1 MAVKSKAVYVCKLCG
16 FENARWL
23 GQCPDCKEW
32 NTLEETE
39 KLTVGKTS
47 SKISYSAKASTVL
60 SEVKIDDEIRFDTKI
75 EEFNRVLG
83 GGLVKGSIV
92 LLGGDPG
99 IGKSTILLQ
108 LCGLTDSILKILYV
122 SGEESLRQIKLRA
135 ERLLVENDNLHM
147 LSSTNLEEIVA
158 TIETERPDIVIID
171 SIQTMQLEALSSS
184 AGSVTQVRE
193 CTTLLQKTAK
203 QNDISIFIV
212 GHVNKDGAIAGPKV
226 LEHIVDTVL
235 YFEGDRNL
243 AYRILRAVKNRYGNT
258 NEIGVFE
265 MEDRG
270 LVEVSNP
277 SAALLEGR
285 PENAPGSAITCITE
299 GSRPL
304 LLEVQAL
311 LSKTSYPTP
320 RRTASGFDY
329 SRFLLL
335 MAVIEKRGGL
345 AMGTLDSFINTVGG
359 FKVDETAADLAA
371 CIAII
376 SSILDK
382 PVPPD
387 LVAFG
392 EIGLSGEVRS
402 VASIEKR
409 ISEASRLGFS
419 KCAIPAGQKK
429 KLTRQFDCEIIG
441 ISNISDIFK
450 ILK

>member
-1 MAVKSKAVYVCKLCG
+1 MAAKSKSVFVCKDCG

-32 NTLEETE
+32 NTLEEIE
-39 KLTVGKTS
+39 KITTKSSVG
-47 SKISYSAKASTVL
+47 KISYSAKSSTVL
-60 SEVKIDDEIRFDTKI
+60 SDVKIDDEIRFDTKI
-75 EEFNRVLG
+75 GEFNRVLG

-108 LCGLTDSILKILYV
+108 LCGLTDNNLRLLYV

-135 ERLLVENDNLHM
+135 ERLSVSNDNLFM

-158 TIETERPDIVIID
+158 TIVTERPDIVIID
-171 SIQTMQLEALSSS
+171 SIQTMQLDTLTSS

-243 AYRILRAVKNRYGNT
+243 SYRILRAVKNRYGNT

-265 MEDRG
+265 MEDCG
-270 LVEVSNP
+270 LVEVGNP
-277 SAALLEGR
+277 SAALLAGR
-285 PENAPGSAITCITE
+285 PESAPGSAITCITE

-311 LSKTSYPTP
+311 LSKTGYPSP

-359 FKVDETAADLAA
+359 FKVCETAADLAA
-371 CIAII
+371 CMAII

-382 PVPPD
+382 PVPAD
-387 LVAFG
+387 IVAFG
-392 EIGLSGEVRS
+392 EVGLAGEIRS
-402 VASIEKR
+402 VSAIEKR
-409 ISEASRLGFS
+409 ISEATRLGFT
-419 KCAIPAGQKK
+419 KCAIPQIQKK
-429 KLTRQFDCEIIG
+429 KLSREFNCELIG